1 MSLFVDLTLN
11 GITYGVIYAAVALG
25 LVLIWRATRILNF
38 AQGALATLTTYIAV
52 SLLDR
57 SVNYWLAFVAALV
70 AGLVVGAVTER
81 VFIRPLYGKPELNP
95 VVVSIGLLILVE
107 SLVGAIWGA
116 DDRGFTPA
124 FSQNGIEVGNTHL
137 DFSRFDIFVVVSV
150 LVLMLAMLVLFR
162 WTSLGLKMRAGA
174 FAPEVARLLGV
185 RVGRILTVGWALA
198 TLAGALAGLLVAP
211 LVVPLPEHDGPD
223 PRVRTRGRR
232 ARRPRQPGRGA
243 RRRDRHR
250 AGHLLCRRLP
260 RLQHGDRR
268 RGRAAHRRAVDP
280 ARGDLLATEGEAG
293 VSVPGSPA

>member
-57 SVNYWLAFVAALV
+57 SINYWFAFATALA
-70 AGLVVGAVTER
+70 AGLVVGALTER

-107 SLVGAIWGA
+107 SVVGAIWGSA
-116 DDRGFTPA
+116 DRGFTPA
-124 FSQNGIEVGNTHL
+124 FSQYGVDIFNDHL
-137 DFSRFDIFVVVSV
+137 DFSRFDIFVLGSV

-198 TLAGALAGLLVAP
+198 TLAGALAGVLVAP
-211 LVVPLPEHDGPD
+211 LVLLSPNMMDPILVYGLVAAVLGGLDSPVGALVGGVVTGLGISYVGGYLGSSMETVGAAVLLIAVLSVRPEGIFSRP
-223 PRVRTRGRR
+223 R
-232 ARRPRQPGRGA
+232 ARR
-243 RRRDRHR
+243 
-250 AGHLLCRRLP
+250 
-260 RLQHGDRR
+260 
-268 RGRAAHRRAVDP
+268 V
-280 ARGDLLATEGEAG
+280 
-293 VSVPGSPA
+293 

>member
-11 GITYGVIYAAVALG
+11 GLSFGLIYAAVALG

-57 SVNYWLAFVAALV
+57 SVNYWLAFAAALV
-70 AGLVVGAVTER
+70 AGLVIGAVTER

-95 VVVSIGLLILVE
+95 VVVTIGLLILIE
-107 SLVGAIWGA
+107 SLVGAIWGSA
-116 DDRGFTPA
+116 DRGFTPA
-124 FSQNGIEVGNTHL
+124 FSQIGVEVGSTHL
-137 DFSRFDIFVVVSV
+137 DFSRFDIFIVGSV

-211 LVVPLPEHDGPD
+211 EVLLSPNMMDPILVYGLVAAVLGGLDSPVGALIGGVVTGLGISYVGGYLGSSMETVGAFVLLVTVLSVRPEGIFSRP
-223 PRVRTRGRR
+223 R
-232 ARRPRQPGRGA
+232 ARR
-243 RRRDRHR
+243 
-250 AGHLLCRRLP
+250 
-260 RLQHGDRR
+260 
-268 RGRAAHRRAVDP
+268 V
-280 ARGDLLATEGEAG
+280 
-293 VSVPGSPA
+293 